1 MTASRQG
8 LNSEFPTY
16 QLCDCQVT
24 SPGPQF
30 HHLYNEADN
39 STYLIRVKWNK
50 TLKASNNNWYILNSL
65 WAIII
70 YNFLW
75 WFEIITFKARNG
87 LQIKNRTL
95 KKNSDG
101 VMRLIGLE
109 MKQQKIAYWNQMNLS
124 LAIDST

>member
-1 MTASRQG
+1 M
-8 LNSEFPTY
+8 SELFNF
-16 QLCDCQVT
+16 CDL
-24 SPGPQF
+24 QF

-50 TLKASNNNWYILNSL
+50 TLKASNDDWYILNSL

-75 WFEIITFKARNG
+75 RFEIITFKARNG

-95 KKNSDG
+95 KK
-101 VMRLIGLE
+101 
-109 MKQQKIAYWNQMNLS
+109 KW
-124 LAIDST
+124 